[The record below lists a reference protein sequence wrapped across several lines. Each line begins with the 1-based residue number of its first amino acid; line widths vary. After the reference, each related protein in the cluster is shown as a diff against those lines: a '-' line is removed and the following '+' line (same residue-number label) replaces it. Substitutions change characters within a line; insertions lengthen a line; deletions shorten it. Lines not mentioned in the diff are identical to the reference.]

1 MRMAPGASLFAG
13 KSVQGCFPTE
23 EIIPNRR
30 KVCGGMNF
38 HGRNHPDLQ
47 ESLRRDA
54 FPSENASLHG
64 GIAVPGCFDG
74 GKSIPAR
81 QKANFKMLQRPERP
95 EQSEQPAVRT
105 ARAAR
110 AARAVRTTSGQS
122 GQNGQ
127 SNQNNQRPE
136 RPVTA

>member
-1 MRMAPGASLFAG
+1 M
-13 KSVQGCFPTE
+13 E
-23 EIIPNRR
+23 EIISNRR

-38 HGRNHPDLQ
+38 RGRNHPYLQ
-47 ESLRRDA
+47 ESLCRDA

-74 GKSIPAR
+74 GKSIPAK

-95 EQSEQPAVRT
+95 EQSEQPAARAART
-105 ARAAR
+105 ARAVR
-110 AARAVRTTSGQS
+110 ATS

-127 SNQNNQRPE
+127 SGQNK
-136 RPVTA
+136 